1 MILKEVGT
9 VSMTVEAL
17 EHMEKLL
24 TKQIKKE
31 KKRIESWDAKDF
43 IFSSE
48 EFKEC

>member
-1 MILKEVGT
+1 MLLKEVGT
-9 VSMTVEAL
+9 LNMTIEAL
-17 EHMEKLL
+17 DKIEKLL